1 MPQCPTTCGAAP
13 VLQLPSGLAS
23 AIFERT
29 GVEVAFYLPDGTRAS
44 EEGGGAAAAPASAL
58 AIEAARAN
66 AERFE
71 SGPREVRLAWPIYRR
86 SRLALVALAGV
97 PACTPEAEGI
107 GRRLLAA
114 VADLVRARMVDAAA
128 SADRD
133 ATTEALTQCYEEITL
148 LHDLGDALRVNR
160 PVAAFLEHVSSEL
173 RETIGAQAVAAW
185 LPAAPGI
192 EPLTVVAGQ
201 LPFLVADVPALVE
214 RVLAGLE
221 PERPVLINNHV
232 QDDPTIACFSSTL
245 ERLVMVPLSVG
256 GRDCGAIAA
265 FNRAGS
271 EFGSPDAK
279 LICSGAASSGVFVD
293 NRRLYVELQQ
303 MMLDLVR
310 SLVSSVDAKD
320 PYTCGHSTRVAITCR
335 EVARALAFADEPT
348 REAYMAGLL
357 HDIGKI
363 GTPEAILR
371 KPGLLLPEEREIM
384 QRHSRTGAQILG
396 GIRKLEPIREAVLHH
411 HERFDGSGYPAGL
424 KGDAIPL
431 LARIIALADA
441 FDAMTSN
448 RPYRPMMPWDD
459 VRREIVQGVGTQFD
473 PQVAGALLALDFGQL
488 VRQFADSSA
497 TSGLDAGAP
506 LRVN

>member
-1 MPQCPTTCGAAP
+1 MSQCPTTCGAAP
-13 VLQLPSGLAS
+13 ALRLPSGLAS
-23 AIFERT
+23 AILERT
-29 GVEVAFYLPDGTRAS
+29 GVEVAFYLPDGTRAA
-44 EEGGGAAAAPASAL
+44 EEGGAAAAAPAL
-58 AIEAARAN
+58 VLEAVRAN
-66 AERFE
+66 AECFE
-71 SGPREVRLAWPIYRR
+71 PGPGEVRLAWPIYQR
-86 SRLALVALAGV
+86 SRLALVALARV
-97 PACTPEAEGI
+97 PACTPEAEGM

-114 VADLVRARMVDAAA
+114 AADLVRARMAEAAA
-128 SADRD
+128 TADHD
-133 ATTEALTQCYEEITL
+133 ATTEALTQCYEEISF
-148 LHDLGDALRVNR
+148 LHDLADALRVNR
-160 PVAAFLEHVSSEL
+160 PVAEFLEHVCAEL
-173 RETIGAQAVAAW
+173 RETIGAEAVAAW
-185 LPAAPGI
+185 LPATPDV
-192 EPLTVVAGQ
+192 EPLTVVAGR
-201 LPFLVADVPALVE
+201 LPLLVSDVPALVE

-232 QDDPTIACFSSTL
+232 RDDPAIGLFSIAL

-265 FNRAGS
+265 FNPVDGA
-271 EFGSPDAK
+271 FGSPDAK
-279 LICSGAASSGVFVD
+279 LMRSGAANIAVFID

-303 MMLDLVR
+303 LMLDLVR

-335 EVARALAFADEPT
+335 EVARALGFTDEQS

-371 KPGLLLPEEREIM
+371 KPGLLLPEERRIMSLHPEI
-384 QRHSRTGAQILG
+384 GGQILA
-396 GIRKLEPIREAVLHH
+396 GIRQLESIRKAVLHH
-411 HERFDGSGYPAGL
+411 HEHLDGSGYPAGL

-431 LARIIALADA
+431 LSRIIALADA
-441 FDAMTSN
+441 FDAMNSN

-473 PQVAGALLALDFGQL
+473 PQAAAALLALDFGQL

-497 TSGLDAGAP
+497 TSGLSAAAP
-506 LRVN
+506 LRAN

>member
-1 MPQCPTTCGAAP
+1 MSRCPTTCGEAP
-13 VLQLPSGLAS
+13 ALRLPSGLAS
-23 AIFERT
+23 AILERT
-29 GVEVAFYLPDGTRAS
+29 GVAVTFYLPDGTRAS
-44 EEGGGAAAAPASAL
+44 EEGGAAVAEPAPAL
-58 AIEAARAN
+58 AIEAAGTN

-71 SGPREVRLAWPIYRR
+71 SGPGEVRLAWPIYRR
-86 SRLALVALAGV
+86 SRLALVAMARV
-97 PACTPEAEGI
+97 PACTPEAEGT

-114 VADLVRARMVDAAA
+114 VADLVRARMADAAA

-148 LHDLGDALRVNR
+148 LHELGDALRVNR
-160 PVAAFLEHVSSEL
+160 PLAEFLEHVCSEL

-185 LPAAPGI
+185 LSAAAGV
-192 EPLTVVAGQ
+192 EPLTVVAGR
-201 LPFLVADVPALVE
+201 LPLLVSDVPALVE

-221 PERPVLINNHV
+221 PERPVLIHNHV
-232 QDDPTIACFSSTL
+232 QDDPTIARFSIAL

-256 GRDCGAIAA
+256 GKGCGAIAA
-265 FNRAGS
+265 FNRAGG

-279 LICSGAASSGVFVD
+279 LICSGAASSAVFVD

-303 MMLDLVR
+303 LMLDLVR

-335 EVARALAFADEPT
+335 EVARALGFGDEPM

-357 HDIGKI
+357 HDVGKI

-371 KPGLLLPEEREIM
+371 KPGLLLPEECEIM
-384 QRHSRTGAQILG
+384 QRHSQIGAQILG
-396 GIRKLEPIREAVLHH
+396 GIRKLESIREAVLHH
-411 HERFDGSGYPAGL
+411 HEHMDGSGYPAGL

-448 RPYRPMMPWDD
+448 RPYRPMMPWQD
-459 VRREIVQGVGTQFD
+459 VKREIEQGAGTQFD
-473 PQVAGALLALDFGQL
+473 PQVAQALLAQDFGQL
-488 VRQFADSSA
+488 MQQFTDSP
-497 TSGLDAGAP
+497 TQSGLDARAP